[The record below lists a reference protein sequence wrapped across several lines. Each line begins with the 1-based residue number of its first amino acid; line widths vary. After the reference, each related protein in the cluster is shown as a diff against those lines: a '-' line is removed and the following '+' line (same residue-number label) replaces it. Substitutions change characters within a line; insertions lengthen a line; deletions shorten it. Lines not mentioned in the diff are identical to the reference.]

1 MEPLDHGT
9 EYEQLVALASRVDQV
24 LRELETWLHAR
35 ERGAAISAGRE
46 MEHNWRRRRLAIV
59 RHSQALL
66 GALLRDVEL

>member
-1 MEPLDHGT
+1 VEHLDHAT
-9 EYEQLVALASRVDQV
+9 EYEELVALASRVDQL

-35 ERGAAISAGRE
+35 ERGASTAGGRE
-46 MEHNWRRRRLAIV
+46 QEHNWRRRRLAIV

>member
-1 MEPLDHGT
+1 MEPLDHAT

-35 ERGAAISAGRE
+35 ERGAATAAGRE
-46 MEHNWRRRRLAIV
+46 TEHNWRRRRLAIV
-59 RHSQALL
+59 RHSHALL